1 MGVHFGRF
9 PLIPTE
15 KSSKIHSIPMAQSVA
30 IHRDANQQGNASH
43 QSNRLTMAKGI
54 HHSHFDVLGVQVV
67 LDVLEA
73 NLEGASR

>member
-1 MGVHFGRF
+1 
-9 PLIPTE
+9 
-15 KSSKIHSIPMAQSVA
+15 
-30 IHRDANQQGNASH
+30 
-43 QSNRLTMAKGI
+43 MAKGI